1 MAAPAAAHLLI
12 AEDDADVR
20 ALYQELFT
28 EEEYRVSLFERLP
41 DAADVQRL
49 APDLVI
55 LDFFDSGASAL
66 ELMRAIRAD
75 TTTADLPLVVCSAA
89 LPQVRETEP
98 ELAALDVAIVLKP
111 FDLEELLAV
120 VRHRLRPA

>member
-1 MAAPAAAHLLI
+1 MAASTAAHLLV
-12 AEDDADVR
+12 AEDDADIR

-28 EEEYRVSLFERLP
+28 EEGYRVSLCERLP
-41 DAADVQRL
+41 DAAEIQRF

-66 ELMRAIRAD
+66 ELIRAIRAD
-75 TTTADLPLVVCSAA
+75 TTTAGLPLVVCSAA
-89 LPQVRETEP
+89 LPQVREAKS
-98 ELAALDVAIVLKP
+98 ELAALDVVVMLKP

-120 VRHRLRPA
+120 VRHRLHPA